1 VNKGHGRVE
10 KRTLVSTTA
19 LNSYLG
25 WPAVGQVFRLE
36 RSRTV
41 KGQTTRE
48 VVYGITSLTRAQA
61 GAERLLELVRCHWS
75 IENQLFGAR
84 DTTLGEDACRVRT
97 GSAPEVLAGLR
108 NIVLHLL
115 KGVHSAGKRA
125 ATRLLS
131 ARPAL
136 ALALLAT

>member
-1 VNKGHGRVE
+1 
-10 KRTLVSTTA
+10 LVSTIA
-19 LNSYLG
+19 LNDYLD

-36 RSRTV
+36 RARTI
-41 KGQTTRE
+41 KGQTTQE
-48 VVYGITSLTRAQA
+48 VVYGITSLSRAQA
-61 GAERLLELVRCHWS
+61 GAERLLQLVRGHWS

-97 GSAPEVLAGLR
+97 RSAPEVLAGLR

-115 KGVHSAGKRA
+115 QGVHAAGKRA
-125 ATRLLS
+125 ATRRLA

-136 ALALLAT
+136 ALAMLAT